1 MNSLEYRVANRI
13 SNASDFKLFES
24 VDLPEEIIEEI
35 STFINVTLP
44 KAQKTPI
51 FEIVARGK
59 IERSKTETK

>member
-13 SNASDFKLFES
+13 INASDFKLFES
-24 VDLPEEIIEEI
+24 VDLPEEITEEI

-44 KAQKTPI
+44 KTQKTPI
-51 FEIVARGK
+51 FEIVTRGK